1 MDKLLCWVLR
11 AFNQEFSGS
20 SRVDLYDAFTRFLI
34 EQYAKKRR
42 TVLIIDEAQNLSS
55 QVLEELRMLPN
66 INADKHMV
74 LQLIL
79 VGQTQLREL
88 MRQPELQQ
96 LRQRVSADYHLKAL
110 DENETRAYIL
120 HRTRH
125 AGRDLALFTK
135 EACDRVHRASRG
147 IPRVINVICDS
158 ALVFGYARQ
167 AALID
172 EGLIE
177 QVLGEMQVAG
187 VLPAEDFGGPWKE
200 APAENPVKPVK
211 KVPPSISRAPGSCS
225 AACATDLPQRGSRL
239 SATRKLQPWLSGS
252 HALRGSPE
260 PRRSASPPESRFPD
274 TGRRA
279 PTEMPGSSSS

>member
-1 MDKLLCWVLR
+1 MLYQVYYGFKEQPFSLLPDPSFLYLGQKHSNAFAMLEYGLMNRAGFTVITGEMGSGKTTLIRHLLDQIGDEFTVGLISNTHEKMDKLLRWVLR

-120 HRTRH
+120 HRPATPGATWRSSPKRPATGSTGP
-125 AGRDLALFTK
+125 AGAY
-135 EACDRVHRASRG
+135 HG
-147 IPRVINVICDS
+147 
-158 ALVFGYARQ
+158 
-167 AALID
+167 
-172 EGLIE
+172 
-177 QVLGEMQVAG
+177 
-187 VLPAEDFGGPWKE
+187 
-200 APAENPVKPVK
+200 
-211 KVPPSISRAPGSCS
+211 
-225 AACATDLPQRGSRL
+225 
-239 SATRKLQPWLSGS
+239 
-252 HALRGSPE
+252 
-260 PRRSASPPESRFPD
+260 
-274 TGRRA
+274 
-279 PTEMPGSSSS
+279 

>member
-66 INADKHMV
+66 INADKYMV

-120 HRTRH
+120 HRPATPGATWRSSPKRPATGSTGP
-125 AGRDLALFTK
+125 AGAY
-135 EACDRVHRASRG
+135 HG
-147 IPRVINVICDS
+147 
-158 ALVFGYARQ
+158 
-167 AALID
+167 
-172 EGLIE
+172 
-177 QVLGEMQVAG
+177 
-187 VLPAEDFGGPWKE
+187 
-200 APAENPVKPVK
+200 
-211 KVPPSISRAPGSCS
+211 
-225 AACATDLPQRGSRL
+225 
-239 SATRKLQPWLSGS
+239 
-252 HALRGSPE
+252 
-260 PRRSASPPESRFPD
+260 
-274 TGRRA
+274 
-279 PTEMPGSSSS
+279 